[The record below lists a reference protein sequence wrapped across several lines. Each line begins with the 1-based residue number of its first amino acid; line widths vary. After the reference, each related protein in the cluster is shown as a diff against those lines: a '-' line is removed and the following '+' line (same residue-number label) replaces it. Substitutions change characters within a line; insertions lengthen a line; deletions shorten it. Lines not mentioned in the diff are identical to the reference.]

1 MKNYAQVQRKPYAM
15 NKTFAKIFFVLCG
28 IFLFSYAHANELTED
43 EFIEEYAKM
52 TEIKKPEI
60 NQNYNYDS
68 TDCVKI
74 KIKLNGAPVS
84 TRKKNLYD
92 GMPLDFTVKQNVK
105 YKGKVFIKQG
115 THVTG
120 EVQTYMTHGMNGI
133 PAMITL
139 NNFEIE
145 GLDKNKIQCFYTKRG
160 HSRTLLLLPIKWAL
174 TLLWP
179 SGYLVN
185 FIKGGNATL
194 DDKDVIYLYYYPNRH
209 ENI

>member
-1 MKNYAQVQRKPYAM
+1 M
-15 NKTFAKIFFVLCG
+15 NKLITKIFFVLCAL
-28 IFLFSYAHANELTED
+28 FLFSCVHADELLTD
-43 EFIEEYAKM
+43 EFIEEYAR
-52 TEIKKPEI
+52 TVEIKEPET
-60 NQNYNYDS
+60 NLNYNYES
-68 TDCVKI
+68 TDSVRI
-74 KIKLNGAPVS
+74 KIKLVGAPIS
-84 TRKKNLYD
+84 TKKRNLYD

-105 YKGKVFIKQG
+105 YKGKVFVKQG

-120 EVQTYMTHGMNGI
+120 EVQTYTTRGMNGI

-145 GLDKNKIQCFYTKRG
+145 GFDKNKINCFYTKRG
-160 HSRTLLLLPIKWAL
+160 HSRTLLLLPFKWAL
-174 TLLWP
+174 TILWP